1 MYFSASLSII
11 RIQKNLHF
19 KFNTM
24 IKTLLNLILFISC
37 SLFSVGQIAITSVS
51 PLSGGAGTSVTISGS
66 GFDATAGNNRVYV
79 GGVAATITSAG
90 TTSLTINIPDAAA
103 GRSKISVIN
112 LTTNLSAW
120 SNQDFIRTFTGGVN
134 AATGTMSNQFPT
146 SNAMT
151 GVSISGEGTGMY
163 TGFKFVTGDF
173 DNDGKIDFAQMGTRV
188 SSSMT
193 VFQNNT
199 TAGALLTSSG
209 FSSAAT
215 LTLDVNSTTV
225 YPYATDINNDGL
237 LDILISRTNGF
248 TIFVNT
254 SSGVGNFS
262 FSKSTFTPSPT
273 YYCGKSVLADL
284 NKDGLPDIAS
294 INPVSSAGVSYFK
307 NTSSGG
313 SINFNVVPVNKTA
326 PQTIGDIVAA
336 DLDSDGD
343 NDIIVSST
351 SGASYQSVYY
361 NLNTNT
367 VPGTLSISN
376 TFTTVY
382 GSLPVGTYS
391 GTPVALAIA
400 DFDNDNDMD
409 IASVTKGGSG
419 TPGGWIYIHRND
431 GSLSFTSFY
440 TGNFTSSSNITYT
453 VRATDLNGDG
463 KAEIA
468 LAQQNSGGLYGM
480 LNKYSS
486 GMISGTDFASVTTF
500 SPSNLWESFAVDDF
514 NSDGKVDVI
523 AIQYFSTSIM
533 LFTSSIS
540 TYYPKSAGAT
550 NLQTLS
556 NWSSKKDG
564 TGTTPADFST
574 ANTFYLTNS
583 SGTTSFAIAGALT
596 VAGKFV
602 IPSGATLSLGANNF
616 SVSGVLSNS
625 GTISNTTG
633 STIFNGTAAQ
643 VAGGTGSYG
652 NLTINN
658 SNGVTLE
665 SNTTVNNTLTLTA
678 GNLDIAGHDLTTGNI
693 SGGSSTSYVK
703 TSGSGAVKKSV
714 ANSSTFNF
722 PVGNTAY
729 NPVSIT
735 NNAGADDVFSVRVLD
750 EIYVNGSGGSTVSAT
765 RVKRTWDIG
774 KTNPNGGSGVNFVF
788 NWNTG
793 ETFGTLVTPAL
804 FHYASGWTEQKTGTT
819 SFGSN
824 SLTYSGYT
832 GTFSPFGIA
841 ETNSTLPVSWLG
853 FSARDANGIIV
864 LDWSTAAEVN
874 SKNFTVQRSNNGS
887 DWNDIGSIPAAG
899 NSRNINQYS
908 FNDKQPIEGVN
919 YYRLKQTDIDGK
931 QSFSKTIKISL
942 SADHARLSVYP
953 NPVSRGTLNIV
964 LNKTTNVQ
972 VFNIAGVQVM
982 QRLLPAGTQQLKVEQ
997 LSRGTYYLKA
1007 GNLISKFIVQ

>member
-1 MYFSASLSII
+1 
-11 RIQKNLHF
+11 
-19 KFNTM
+19 M
-24 IKTLLNLILFISC
+24 IKTLLSLILLVFC
-37 SLFSVGQIAITSVS
+37 SLFSFSQISITSVS

-66 GFDATAGNNRVYV
+66 GFDATVGNNRVYV

-120 SNQDFIRTFTGGVN
+120 SNQDFIRTFIGGVN

-146 SNAMT
+146 SNTMT
-151 GVSISGEGTGMY
+151 GVSISGEGTSSY

-173 DNDGKIDFAQMGTRV
+173 DNDGKIDFAQMGTRA

-199 TAGALLTSSG
+199 TAGAPLTSSG
-209 FSSAAT
+209 FSSATT
-215 LTLDVNSTTV
+215 LTLDANSTTV

-237 LDILISRTNGF
+237 LDILVSRTNGF

-284 NKDGLPDIAS
+284 DKDGLPDIAS
-294 INPVSSAGVSYFK
+294 INPGSSASVSYFK

-326 PQTIGDIVAA
+326 PQTIGDIVAT
-336 DLDSDGD
+336 DLDNDGD

-351 SGASYQSVYY
+351 NGASYQSVYY

-367 VPGTLSISN
+367 VAGTISISN
-376 TFTTVY
+376 TFTTIY
-382 GSLPVGTYS
+382 DLLPKGSFFS
-391 GTPVALAIA
+391 RPVALALA
-400 DFDNDNDMD
+400 DFDNDGDMD
-409 IASVTKGGSG
+409 ISSIIKGTSP
-419 TPGGWIYIHRND
+419 TSDNCAFIHRND

-440 TGNFTSSSNITYT
+440 TGNYTSNTNITFT
-453 VRATDLNGDG
+453 VKTSDLNGDG
-463 KAEIA
+463 KTDITFGN
-468 LAQQNSGGLYGM
+468 QNSSGRFSI

-486 GMISGTDFASVTTF
+486 GTLISTDFANYTSF
-500 SPSNLWESFAVDDF
+500 SPSTSWESFSVDDF
-514 NSDGKVDVI
+514 NNDGKVDVI
-523 AIQYFSTSIM
+523 VKENGNNFITLY
-533 LFTSSIS
+533 TSSIS

-556 NWSSKKDG
+556 NWSSKIDG
-564 TGTTPADFST
+564 TGTAPANFST
-574 ANTFYLTNS
+574 ANNAFYLTNS
-583 SGTTSFAIAGALT
+583 SGTTSFGIAGALT

-633 STIFNGTAAQ
+633 TTVFNGTAAQ

-678 GNLDIAGHDLTTGNI
+678 GILDIAGHDLTTGNI

-750 EIYVNGSGGSTVSAT
+750 EIYVNGSDGSTVSAT

-804 FHYASGWTEQKTGTT
+804 FHYNSGWTEQKTGTT

-874 SKNFTVQRSNNGS
+874 SKNFTIQRSNNGF

-942 SADHARLSVYP
+942 SSDHTRLSVYP

-964 LNKTTNVQ
+964 LYKTTNVQ
-972 VFNIAGVQVM
+972 VFNIAGVQVL
-982 QRLLPAGTQQLKVEQ
+982 QRLLPAGTQQLNVEQ
-997 LSRGTYYLKA
+997 LSRGIYYLKA
-1007 GNLISKFIVQ
+1007 GNQITKFIVQ